1 MNTIQSKDGT
11 PLAYDVYGSGPALI
25 YIAGATCFRSF
36 EPVLYDANVFAQQ
49 FTVYNYDR
57 RGRGD
62 SGNTLPY
69 AVEREID
76 DIDALITAAGG
87 TASLYG
93 HSSGAILAL
102 EAALRLGD
110 KVSKLV
116 LYDPAYVFDE
126 AEQAEFRALSQG
138 LFTLLEQKQYGEAIT
153 GFLHGIEIPDDA
165 ITWMQ
170 QSPDWA
176 TMTAL
181 APTLAYDTLLADS
194 LPPVKRAS
202 RLTTPTLIV
211 VGENSPIAIQKVA
224 HQLAEAI
231 PNALLNALAGQDH
244 MPNPEVVLPVLSN
257 FLNQELPDP
266 SIP

>member
-1 MNTIQSKDGT
+1 MKTIQSKDAT

-25 YIAGATCFRSF
+25 YITGATCFRSF

-69 AVEREID
+69 AVEREIE

-87 TASLYG
+87 TAYLYG

-116 LYDPAYVFDE
+116 LYDPAYAYDE

-138 LFTLLEQKQYGEAIT
+138 LYALLDQKKYDEAIT

-165 ITWMQ
+165 IAWMQ

-181 APTLAYDTLLADS
+181 APTLAYDTLLASD
-194 LPPVKRAS
+194 LPPVNRAT
-202 RLTTPTLIV
+202 RLTTLTLIV
-211 VGENSPIAIQKVA
+211 VGENSPVAIQKVA
-224 HQLAEAI
+224 HQLAEAM
-231 PNALLNALAGQDH
+231 PNASLNTLVGQDH
-244 MPNPEVVLPVLSN
+244 MPAPEVVLPVLSD
-257 FLNQELPDP
+257 FLTRELPDP
-266 SIP
+266 TIS